1 MNLKTTFYAGISLC
15 VALTSCVDNDY
26 DLGNLDTLV
35 KVPVNDLTIPVNVEP
50 VKLEN
55 IFNID
60 ENDPNNCVKV
70 VNGEY
75 AVSRDGHFESDNIEV
90 NEIRMSRPVIN
101 SSTNII
107 SLKPE
112 LTRASAPQ
120 QLSFGVHSEAR
131 DFTYSSSNVSSYIQG
146 IGNIKCNM
154 TLKMDINFRELQG
167 KVSGISLTD
176 ISLQLPKG
184 LKGVTVEGH
193 NSSYT
198 MQTGVLTIP
207 SATSTGA
214 TLSIVVHASELDFA
228 FMESINEAE
237 FTPST
242 TDADNGYISIMG
254 AFYLLDGVLT
264 INESN
269 ISGSLTQLPS
279 QLTMTVD
286 YTTYDTTVSE
296 FTGDLHYQIKDVDIP
311 SAELNNLP
319 DILTQETTNL
329 ALENPQI
336 YLTITNPFVAYDL
349 MAATGLKITAHR
361 TGKPDKVFVL
371 DQEIKLNASDAV
383 NGKFHFV
390 LSPSDPTVRPE
401 GMEDAKW
408 LLFSDLGYL
417 LAGEG
422 LPTELSFDLV
432 NPYVPTQHIDNF
444 KLGVNIGTVDG
455 DYNMLAPLG
464 MKEGSQ
470 IVYSD
475 NFDGWAS
482 EDLDCCTIER
492 LSISTNASS
501 NIPIDVTLTG
511 YPIDEQ
517 GNRIYGANGEP
528 VEIDGAIIPANAQNH
543 HIYIHTTTT
552 IPSGSNLNGIRFVA
566 TAVANEPNSP
576 VLSPDM
582 TIILDH
588 IRVTADGYYIKD
600 LDD

>member
-75 AVSRDGHFESDNIEV
+75 AVSRDGHFESENIEV
-90 NEIRMSRPVIN
+90 KEIRLSRPVIN
-101 SSTNII
+101 GSTNII
-107 SLKPE
+107 NLKPE
-112 LTRASAPQ
+112 LTRATTPE
-120 QLSFGVHSEAR
+120 QLSFGVQSEVR
-131 DFTYSSSNVSSYIQG
+131 NFTYTSSNVSSYIQG
-146 IGNIKCNM
+146 IDNVKCNL

-167 KVSGISLTD
+167 KVSIATMSD

-184 LKGVTVEGH
+184 LVGVTVEGT
-193 NSSYT
+193 NSNYT
-198 MQTGVLTIP
+198 KSTGVLTIP
-207 SATSTGA
+207 YVASTGA

-228 FMESINEAE
+228 FLKGINEAD
-237 FTPST
+237 FIPST

-254 AFYLLDGVLT
+254 AFYLLDGILT
-264 INESN
+264 IHENN

-279 QLTMTVD
+279 QLTMTID

-336 YLTITNPFVAYDL
+336 YLSISNPFTAYDL
-349 MAATGLKITAHR
+349 KAATGLKITAHR
-361 TGKPDKVFVL
+361 TGKPAKEFVL
-371 DQEIKLNASDAV
+371 NQEIELIASNAV
-383 NGKFHFV
+383 NGVFHFV
-390 LSPSDPTVRPE
+390 LSPTDPTMRPE
-401 GMEDAKW
+401 GMENAKW
-408 LLFSDLGYL
+408 IEFSDLGYL

-422 LPTELSFDLV
+422 LPTELSFDLI

-475 NFDGWAS
+475 DFDGWAS
-482 EDLDCCTIER
+482 EDIDCCTIER

-566 TAVANEPNSP
+566 TAMANEPNSP

-582 TIILDH
+582 TIILDN
-588 IRVTADGYYIKD
+588 IRVTADGYYIRD

>member
-75 AVSRDGHFESDNIEV
+75 AVSRDGHFESENIEV
-90 NEIRMSRPVIN
+90 KEIRMSRPVIN

-107 SLKPE
+107 NLKPE
-112 LTRASAPQ
+112 LTRATSPEQ
-120 QLSFGVHSEAR
+120 MSFGVQSEVR
-131 DFTYSSSNVSSYIQG
+131 TFTYTSSNVSSYIQG
-146 IGNIKCNM
+146 IDNIKCNM
-154 TLKMDINFRELQG
+154 TLKMDINIRELQG
-167 KVSGISLTD
+167 KVSGISMSG

-184 LKGVTVEGH
+184 LVGVTVEGS
-193 NSSYT
+193 NSTYT
-198 MQTGVLTIP
+198 KSTGVLTIP
-207 SATSTGA
+207 STTSTGA

-228 FMESINEAE
+228 FLKGINEAD
-237 FTPST
+237 FIPST
-242 TDADNGYISIMG
+242 TDADNGYISVTG
-254 AFYLLDGVLT
+254 AFYLLDGILT
-264 INESN
+264 IHENN
-269 ISGSLTQLPS
+269 ISGSLAQLPS

-311 SAELNNLP
+311 SAELNDLP

-336 YLTITNPFVAYDL
+336 YLSISNPFVAYDL
-349 MAATGLKITAHR
+349 KAATGLKITTHR
-361 TGKPDKVFVL
+361 TGKPAKEFVL
-371 DQEIKLNASDAV
+371 NQEIELIASNAV
-383 NGKFHFV
+383 NGVFHFV
-390 LSPSDPTVRPE
+390 LSPTDPTMRPE
-401 GMEDAKW
+401 GMENAKW
-408 LLFSDLGYL
+408 IEFSDLGYL

-422 LPTELSFDLV
+422 LPTELSFDLIH
-432 NPYVPTQHIDNF
+432 PYVPTQHIDNF

-475 NFDGWAS
+475 DFDGWAS
-482 EDLDCCTIER
+482 EDLNCCTIER

-552 IPSGSNLNGIRFVA
+552 IPSGSNINGIRFVA
-566 TAVANEPNSP
+566 TAMANEPNSP

-582 TIILDH
+582 TIILDN
-588 IRVTADGYYIKD
+588 IRVTADGYYIRD